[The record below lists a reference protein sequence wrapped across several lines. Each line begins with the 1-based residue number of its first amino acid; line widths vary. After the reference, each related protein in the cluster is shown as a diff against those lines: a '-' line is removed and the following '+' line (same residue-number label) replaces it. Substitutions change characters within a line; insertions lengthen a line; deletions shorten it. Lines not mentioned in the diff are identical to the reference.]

1 MRRLTQEDLDTLRR
15 QLDRDNDVYGAP
27 AQHLRQ
33 HLIHLS
39 GEALRK
45 AGPLPED
52 GTYTDAE
59 SGVTA
64 CIGEKGWGPVIAAL
78 RETTGPDRFADYM
91 RDTLRHYFI
100 SVGRRQKRPRLWQRT
115 ADLLAKNEGRRYTC
129 LERNRNKRLRW
140 WGRDGWPPETPRHKP
155 ETDELRKAGE
165 QALAPL
171 PRVRDRRDKKYAP
184 KILSKESLND
194 LVAGTMDGVS
204 EALTLDHYGWLF
216 PLLFPAEYA
225 RIDAE
230 SYDERVEVMGNA
242 GEIGVEDLSAFVD
255 ARVDIDILDWIPSLD
270 VARRLLSLHRHG
282 GDANAASD
290 ELGVPPEE
298 ILGDREMVERFLR
311 HRGFSAYDLDRVM
324 DRVNRAAPC

>member
-1 MRRLTQEDLDTLRR
+1 
-15 QLDRDNDVYGAP
+15 
-27 AQHLRQ
+27 
-33 HLIHLS
+33 
-39 GEALRK
+39 
-45 AGPLPED
+45 
-52 GTYTDAE
+52 
-59 SGVTA
+59 
-64 CIGEKGWGPVIAAL
+64 
-78 RETTGPDRFADYM
+78 
-91 RDTLRHYFI
+91 
-100 SVGRRQKRPRLWQRT
+100 
-115 ADLLAKNEGRRYTC
+115 
-129 LERNRNKRLRW
+129 
-140 WGRDGWPPETPRHKP
+140 
-155 ETDELRKAGE
+155 
-165 QALAPL
+165 
-171 PRVRDRRDKKYAP
+171 
-184 KILSKESLND
+184 
-194 LVAGTMDGVS
+194 
-204 EALTLDHYGWLF
+204 LF